1 MRFER
6 VRGAVNTAQLVTLR
20 GGDPRDPADQSD
32 DRQVMQHCHE
42 SDCRHRQGDPP
53 LNIADVLDERQAIG
67 QPEVVAPTPFAEL
80 RAVGLDFHARESS
93 GRQDR
98 LGHAAAADLHQNS
111 CATSYFR
118 KALAGGNRCRRT
130 LAMYWSPLDISL
142 PVLSWHSEG
151 MAGKDIE
158 RIRAKSA
165 LEVIRQHPVLVLF
178 AVSPVLALLAAT
190 WWLIGASWAISGAVV
205 LLLAS
210 AGFIVFR
217 G

>member
-1 MRFER
+1 
-6 VRGAVNTAQLVTLR
+6 
-20 GGDPRDPADQSD
+20 
-32 DRQVMQHCHE
+32 
-42 SDCRHRQGDPP
+42 
-53 LNIADVLDERQAIG
+53 
-67 QPEVVAPTPFAEL
+67 
-80 RAVGLDFHARESS
+80 
-93 GRQDR
+93 
-98 LGHAAAADLHQNS
+98 
-111 CATSYFR
+111 
-118 KALAGGNRCRRT
+118 
-130 LAMYWSPLDISL
+130 LDISL

-217 G
+217 S